1 MTGRRAAPNQQVVPR
16 PVRPLDERVALLT
29 ERLMA
34 KTDGQKP
41 ETAGAP
47 DSVGGELAKAY
58 RPGEVEHAIYQ
69 RWLDADVFNP
79 DGKGSRADWTKQ
91 PFVIIQPP
99 PNVTGS
105 LHLGHAQRSTVEDLM
120 TRHARMQG
128 RPALFLPGLDHA
140 SIAAQYVLDKL
151 LAKKGETRQS
161 LGREKY
167 LEAMWE
173 FVRTTRE
180 TILSQQRRVGAS
192 LDMTRLRFTMDEVSA
207 RAVREAFLRLYREGL
222 AYRTEALIHWCPGC
236 RTSVS
241 DLEVIPNETT
251 GSLWTMRYHLIDEK
265 TGAPDPEAWIA
276 VATTRPETLLG
287 DTAVA
292 VNPEDPRYTALVGRQ
307 AMIPFVDRAV
317 PIIADP
323 VVDRAFGTGA
333 VKITPAHD
341 QDDYETGKRH
351 GLAMITVLDDAARI
365 NENGAQFAGLDR
377 YEARRQIV
385 EALQARGDMES
396 IKPHEM
402 LLGRCQRSDDVVEP
416 RLKTQWFVRVA
427 PLAAAALEATRS
439 GKTQILPERF
449 VKVWEHW
456 MTEMRD
462 WNVSRQLWWGHRI
475 PAWYCPDGHTT
486 VTADP
491 AGPKACEVCARP
503 AADLR
508 QDEDIFDTWFS
519 SGLWPFS
526 TLGWPEKTR
535 DFERFYPGSVME
547 TAYDIIFFWVAR
559 MMMLGIHLTGEAPFH
574 TVYLSGLIRDPYGQK
589 MSKTKGNTVDPLAT
603 IEEVGA
609 DALRFAL
616 VNGTAPGNDARLG
629 AEKLENARNF
639 TNKLWNVA
647 RFVLGARPASV
658 PAGARRELPARDK
671 VGPADRWILS
681 RAGATV
687 AAIDEAMGL
696 YAFGDASQIL
706 YEAIWNEYC
715 DWAVE
720 LAKIRLG
727 DENLGADER
736 EATWWTLVDVLD
748 TYLRLLHPI
757 MPFVTETIWERLPHG
772 AQDPSLLIVAD
783 WPTVDA
789 DAADVAAEVEVA
801 ALIDLVRA
809 VRNARTEARIEPAA
823 WLPLDVYVP
832 DSLGPTFEALQPAI
846 ERLAR
851 AKPLGRALSPETV
864 RRGVAGGLSVIVGEI
879 EAVVR
884 PAARDEAQDGRDRAR
899 LERELAGAQG
909 LLAAARARLANE
921 AFVSKAPPAVV
932 EAAKARAAE
941 LEELVAR
948 LAERGNR

>member
-1 MTGRRAAPNQQVVPR
+1 MANQAKK
-16 PVRPLDERVALLT
+16 ERTQGPAD
-29 ERLMA
+29 A
-34 KTDGQKP
+34 IDD
-41 ETAGAP
+41 TA
-47 DSVGGELAKAY
+47 LAKAY
-58 RPGEVEHAIYQ
+58 RPGDIEHAVYQ
-69 RWLDADVFNP
+69 SWLDADVFNP
-79 DGKGSRADWTKQ
+79 DGAGSRADWSKP

-151 LAKKGETRQS
+151 LAKKGETRAT

-173 FVRTTRE
+173 FVRETRE

-241 DLEVIPNETT
+241 DLEVIPKETT
-251 GSLWTMRYHLIDEK
+251 GSLWTMRYHLIDQA
-265 TGAPDPEAWIA
+265 TGAPDPTAWIA

-292 VNPEDPRYTALVGRQ
+292 VNPEDTRYTALIGRE
-307 AMIPFVDRAV
+307 AMIPFVDRVV

-351 GLAMITVLDDAARI
+351 GLPMITVLDDAARI

-377 YEARRQIV
+377 YEARQQIV
-385 EALQARGDMES
+385 EALQARGDLEA
-396 IKPHEM
+396 IKAHEM
-402 LLGRCQRSDDVVEP
+402 MLGRCQRSDDVVEP

-439 GKTQILPERF
+439 GTTQILPERF

-486 VTADP
+486 VSADP
-491 AGPKACEVCARP
+491 EGPSACEVCGRP

-526 TLGWPEKTR
+526 TLGWPEQTL

-559 MMMLGIHLTGEAPFH
+559 MMMMGIHLTGRAPFH

-589 MSKTKGNTVDPLAT
+589 MSKTKGNVVDPLET
-603 IEEVGA
+603 IDEVGA

-616 VNGTAPGNDARLG
+616 VNGTAPGNDSRLG
-629 AEKLENARNF
+629 AEKLENSRNF
-639 TNKLWNVA
+639 ANKLWNVA
-647 RFVLGARPASV
+647 RFVLGARPASI
-658 PAGARRELPARDK
+658 PAGAPRELPDRACA
-671 VGPADRWILS
+671 GPADRWILS
-681 RAGATV
+681 RAAATV
-687 AAIDEAMGL
+687 TAVDRAMAQ
-696 YAFGDASQIL
+696 YAFGDASQSL

-715 DWAVE
+715 DWGVE

-727 DENLGADER
+727 DESLPAAER
-736 EATWWTLVDVLD
+736 EATWWTLVEALD

-757 MPFVTETIWERLPHG
+757 MPFITEAIWERLPHAAG
-772 AQDPSLLIVAD
+772 DPKLLIVAD
-783 WPTVDA
+783 WPTVGDEA
-789 DAADVAAEVEVA
+789 VDAAAEAEVA
-801 ALIDLVRA
+801 ALIELVRA
-809 VRNARTEARIEPAA
+809 VRNARAEARVEPAA
-823 WLPLDVYVP
+823 WLPVDVYVP
-832 DSLGPTFEALQPAI
+832 DSLGPTFEALRPAI

-851 AKPLGRALSPETV
+851 AKPLRRESSV
-864 RRGVAGGLSVIVGEI
+864 DSIRRGVEGGLSVIHGEI
-879 EAVVR
+879 EAIVR
-884 PAARDEAQDGRDRAR
+884 PAARDEAQEERDRAR
-899 LERELAGAQG
+899 LERELAEAQA
-909 LLAAARARLANE
+909 LLASARARLANE
-921 AFVSKAPPAVV
+921 AFTSKAPAAVV
-932 EAAKARAAE
+932 EGARTRATE

-948 LAERGNR
+948 LAQRLE

>member
-1 MTGRRAAPNQQVVPR
+1 
-16 PVRPLDERVALLT
+16 
-29 ERLMA
+29 
-34 KTDGQKP
+34 
-41 ETAGAP
+41 
-47 DSVGGELAKAY
+47 
-58 RPGEVEHAIYQ
+58 
-69 RWLDADVFNP
+69 
-79 DGKGSRADWTKQ
+79 
-91 PFVIIQPP
+91 
-99 PNVTGS
+99 
-105 LHLGHAQRSTVEDLM
+105 
-120 TRHARMQG
+120 MQG

-140 SIAAQYVLDKL
+140 SIAAQYVLDKI
-151 LAKKGETRQS
+151 LATDGETRQS

-167 LEAMWE
+167 LERMWQ

-180 TILSQQRRVGAS
+180 TILGQQRRVGAS
-192 LDMTRLRFTMDEVSA
+192 LDMSRLRFTLDEVSA

-241 DLEVIPNETT
+241 DLEVIPKETT
-251 GSLWTMRYHLIDEK
+251 GSLWTMRYHLIDEVS
-265 TGAPDPEAWIA
+265 GSVDPDHWIA

-292 VNPEDPRYTALVGRQ
+292 VNPDDPRYAALVGGR
-307 AMIPFVDRAV
+307 AMIPFVDRPV

-341 QDDYETGKRH
+341 QDDYDTGKRH
-351 GLAMITVLDDAARI
+351 GLAMITVLDDAARV

-377 YEARRQIV
+377 FEARRQIV
-385 EALQARGDMES
+385 EALQARGDLES
-396 IKPHEM
+396 VKPHEM
-402 LLGRCQRSDDVVEP
+402 LIGHCQRSDDIVEP
-416 RLKTQWFVRVA
+416 RLKTQWFIRTA

-456 MTEMRD
+456 ITEMRD

-491 AGPKACEVCARP
+491 AGPSACEVCALP
-503 AADLR
+503 ASELR
-508 QDEDIFDTWFS
+508 RDEDIFDTWFS

-526 TLGWPEKTR
+526 TLGWPEKTH
-535 DFERFYPGSVME
+535 DLERFYPGSVME

-589 MSKTKGNTVDPLAT
+589 MSKTKGNSVDPLET
-603 IEEVGA
+603 IGEVGA

-616 VNGTAPGNDARLG
+616 VNGTAPGNDSRLG
-629 AEKLENARNF
+629 AEKLENSRNF
-639 TNKLWNVA
+639 ANKLWNVA
-647 RFVLGARPASV
+647 RFVLGARPASISV
-658 PAGARRELPARDK
+658 DAPRERPDRRHAGP
-671 VGPADRWILS
+671 GDRWILS
-681 RAGATV
+681 RAAATV
-687 AAIDEAMGL
+687 SAVDTAMAQ

-720 LAKIRLG
+720 LAKIRLT
-727 DENLGADER
+727 DER
-736 EATWWTLVDVLD
+736 LSDDERDATWWSLVEALD

-757 MPFVTETIWERLPHG
+757 MPFITEAIWARLPHI
-772 AQDPSLLIVAD
+772 AADPRLLIVAD
-783 WPTVDA
+783 WPTAGA
-789 DAADVAAEVEVA
+789 DAADEAAEAEVA
-801 ALIDLVRA
+801 ALLDFVRA
-809 VRNARTEARIEPAA
+809 VRNARSEARIEPAA
-823 WLPLDVYVP
+823 WLPVDVYVP
-832 DSLGPTFEALQPAI
+832 EPLGATFESLRPAI

-851 AKPLGRALSPETV
+851 ARPLTREPGSDPI
-864 RRGVAGGLSVIVGEI
+864 RRGVEGGLSVIAGEI

-884 PAARDEAQDGRDRAR
+884 PAAQDDAQEARDRAR
-899 LERELAGAQG
+899 LDRELAEAEGM
-909 LLAAARARLANE
+909 LAAARGRLANE

-932 EAAKARAAE
+932 EGARIRAAE
-941 LEELVAR
+941 LEELVQR
-948 LAERGNR
+948 LRQRVH

>member
-1 MTGRRAAPNQQVVPR
+1 MVDG
-16 PVRPLDERVALLT
+16 
-29 ERLMA
+29 A
-34 KTDGQKP
+34 KTRK
-41 ETAGAP
+41 AGAAGQ
-47 DSVGGELAKAY
+47 GGAAEEGEMAKAY

-69 RWLDADVFNP
+69 SWVDADVFNP
-79 DGKGSRADWTKQ
+79 DGKGSRADWSKQ

-140 SIAAQYVLDKL
+140 SIAAQYVLDKI
-151 LAKKGETRQS
+151 LARKGETRQT

-173 FVRTTRE
+173 FVRETRE
-180 TILSQQRRVGAS
+180 TILGQQRRVGAS
-192 LDMTRLRFTMDEVSA
+192 LDMSRLRFTMDEVSA

-241 DLEVIPNETT
+241 DLEVIPKETT
-251 GSLWTMRYHLIDEK
+251 GSLWTMRYHLVDEK
-265 TGAPDPEAWIA
+265 TGAPDPNAWIA

-292 VNPEDPRYTALVGRQ
+292 VNPEDPRYAALVGRR
-307 AMIPFVDRAV
+307 AIIPFVDRAV

-341 QDDYETGKRH
+341 NDDYETGKRH
-351 GLAMITVLDDAARI
+351 GLPMITVLDDAARI

-385 EALQARGDMES
+385 EALAARGDMES

-402 LLGRCQRSDDVVEP
+402 LIGHCQRSDDVVEP

-427 PLAAAALEATRS
+427 PLAAAALEATRA

-486 VTADP
+486 VTANP
-491 AGPKACEVCARP
+491 AGPAACEVCGRLGAE
-503 AADLR
+503 LR

-589 MSKTKGNTVDPLAT
+589 MSKTKGNSVDPLET

-616 VNGTAPGNDARLG
+616 VNGAAPGNDARLG

-647 RFVLGARPASV
+647 RFVLGARPASI
-658 PAGARRELPARDK
+658 PAGAARELPARAK

-681 RAGATV
+681 RTAATV
-687 AAIDEAMGL
+687 AAVDEAMRQ

-727 DENLGADER
+727 DARLGVDER

-757 MPFVTETIWERLPHG
+757 MPFVTEAIWERLPHG
-772 AQDPSLLIVAD
+772 AQDPALLIVAD
-783 WPTVDA
+783 WPSIAA
-789 DAADVAAEVEVA
+789 DAADAAAEVEVA
-801 ALIDLVRA
+801 ALIDLIRS
-809 VRNARTEARIEPAA
+809 VRNARSEARIEPGA

-832 DSLGPTFEALQPAI
+832 ESLGPTFEALRPAI

-851 AKPLGRALSPETV
+851 AKPLDRDLSAESV
-864 RRGVAGGLSVIVGEI
+864 RRGVAGGLSVIAGEI
-879 EAVVR
+879 EAIVL
-884 PAARDEAQDGRDRAR
+884 PAARDEAQDERDRAR
-899 LERELAGAQG
+899 LERELADAEGM
-909 LLAAARARLANE
+909 LAAARARLAND
-921 AFVSKAPPAVV
+921 AFISKAPPAVV
-932 EAAKARAAE
+932 DGANARAAE
-941 LEELVAR
+941 LAELVGR
-948 LAERGNR
+948 LAERLGR

>member
-1 MTGRRAAPNQQVVPR
+1 MAEREAMKMQRAA
-16 PVRPLDERVALLT
+16 DET
-29 ERLMA
+29 
-34 KTDGQKP
+34 
-41 ETAGAP
+41 
-47 DSVGGELAKAY
+47 ELAKSY
-58 RPGEVEHAIYQ
+58 RPGEVERAIFQ
-69 RWLDADVFNP
+69 TWLDADVFNP
-79 DGKGSRADWTKQ
+79 DGAGSRADWSKQ

-120 TRHARMQG
+120 TRHARMQR

-151 LAKKGETRQS
+151 LAAKGETRQS
-161 LGREKY
+161 LGRDEY

-207 RAVREAFLRLYREGL
+207 AAVREAFRRLYDEGL

-241 DLEVIPNETT
+241 DLEVIPKETT
-251 GSLWTMRYHLIDEK
+251 GSLWTMRYHLVDELS
-265 TGAPDPEAWIA
+265 GEPDPNAWIS

-292 VNPEDPRYTALVGRQ
+292 VNPDDPRYTALIGRK
-307 AMIPFVDRAV
+307 AIIPFVNRAV

-323 VVDRAFGTGA
+323 VVDVAFGTGA

-341 QDDYETGKRH
+341 NDDYDTGKRH
-351 GLAMITVLDDAARI
+351 GLPMITVLDDAARI

-385 EALQARGDMES
+385 ELLQERGDIDS

-402 LLGRCQRSDDVVEP
+402 LIGRCQRSDDVVEP
-416 RLKTQWFVRVA
+416 RLKTQWFIRVA
-427 PLAAAALEATRS
+427 PLAAAALEATRN
-439 GKTQILPERF
+439 GTTQILPDRF

-456 MTEMRD
+456 LTEMRD

-491 AGPKACEVCARP
+491 AGPKACDVCGRP
-503 AADLR
+503 AAELK

-535 DFERFYPGSVME
+535 DFERFYPGSVLE

-559 MMMLGIHLTGEAPFH
+559 MMMLGIHLTGQAPFH

-589 MSKTKGNTVDPLAT
+589 MSKTKGNSVDPLET
-603 IEEVGA
+603 IDEVGA

-616 VNGTAPGNDARLG
+616 INGTAPGNDSRLG
-629 AEKLENARNF
+629 AEKLENSRNF
-639 TNKLWNVA
+639 ANKLWNVA
-647 RFVLGARPASV
+647 RFVLGTRPASI
-658 PAGARRELPARDK
+658 PAGAARELPNRAQI
-671 VGPADRWILS
+671 GPTERWILS
-681 RAGATV
+681 RAAATV
-687 AAIDEAMGL
+687 SAVDRCMAG
-696 YAFGDASQIL
+696 YSFGDVSQTL

-715 DWAVE
+715 DWGVE
-720 LAKIRLG
+720 LAKIRLA
-727 DENLGADER
+727 DESLSVAER
-736 EATWWTLVDVLD
+736 EATWWTLVDALD

-757 MPFVTETIWERLPHG
+757 MPFITEAIWQRLPH
-772 AQDPSLLIVAD
+772 AAADPALLIVAD
-783 WPTVDA
+783 WPVA
-789 DAADVAAEVEVA
+789 AAEAADISAEAEVASLLE
-801 ALIDLVRA
+801 LVRA
-809 VRNARTEARIEPAA
+809 IRNARAEARVEPAA
-823 WLPLDVYVP
+823 WLPVDVFVP
-832 DSLGPTFEALQPAI
+832 DSLAATYEALRPAI

-851 AKPLGRALSPETV
+851 ARPL
-864 RRGVAGGLSVIVGEI
+864 RREPDLAAIRGGTDGGLSVIAGEI

-884 PAARDEAQDGRDRAR
+884 PAAKDDAQEERDRAR
-899 LERELAGAQG
+899 LERDLADAQSQ
-909 LLAAARARLANE
+909 LAAARGRLGNE
-921 AFVSKAPPAVV
+921 AFTSKAPEAVV
-932 EAAKARAAE
+932 AGARARAAE

-948 LAERGNR
+948 LEQLLA

>member
-1 MTGRRAAPNQQVVPR
+1 MADKAKNGATDRPR
-16 PVRPLDERVALLT
+16 E
-29 ERLMA
+29 E
-34 KTDGQKP
+34 G
-41 ETAGAP
+41 
-47 DSVGGELAKAY
+47 LAKAY
-58 RPGEVEHAIYQ
+58 RPGDVEHAIYQ
-69 RWLDADVFNP
+69 SWVDADVFNP
-79 DGKGSRADWTKQ
+79 EGAGSRADWTKQ

-140 SIAAQYVLDKL
+140 SIAAQYVLDRQL
-151 LAKKGETRQS
+151 LTRGETRQS

-173 FVRTTRE
+173 FVRATRQ

-207 RAVREAFLRLYREGL
+207 RAVREAFFRLYTEGL

-241 DLEVIPNETT
+241 DLEVIPKETT
-251 GSLWTMRYHLIDEK
+251 GSLWTMRYHLIDEAS
-265 TGAPDPEAWIA
+265 GSADADGWIS

-292 VNPEDPRYTALVGRQ
+292 VNPEDARYAALIGRR

-351 GLAMITVLDDAARI
+351 GLAMITVLDDEARI
-365 NENGAQFAGLDR
+365 NENGAQYAGLDR

-385 EALQARGDMES
+385 EALQTRGDLDS
-396 IKPHEM
+396 VKPHEM

-427 PLAAAALEATRS
+427 PLAADALEATRS
-439 GKTQILPERF
+439 GRTHILPERF

-491 AGPKACEVCARP
+491 AGPSACQVCARP
-503 AADLR
+503 AAELC

-535 DFERFYPGSVME
+535 DLERFYPGSVME

-559 MMMLGIHLTGEAPFH
+559 MMMLGIHLTGEVPFH

-589 MSKTKGNTVDPLAT
+589 MSKTKGNSVDPLET

-629 AEKLENARNF
+629 SEKLENARNF

-647 RFVLGARPASV
+647 RFVLGARPTSI
-658 PAGARRELPARDK
+658 PDGAQRELPQRDHL
-671 VGPADRWILS
+671 GPADRWILS
-681 RAGATV
+681 RAAATV
-687 AAIDEAMGL
+687 GAVDEAIRQ
-696 YAFGDASQIL
+696 YAFGDASQTL

-720 LAKIRLG
+720 LAKIRL
-727 DENLGADER
+727 ADPSVSVADH
-736 EATWWTLVDVLD
+736 EATWWTLVEVLD
-748 TYLRLLHPI
+748 TYLRLLHPL
-757 MPFVTETIWERLPHG
+757 MPFVTEAIWEKLPHG
-772 AQDPSLLIVAD
+772 SADPALLIVAD
-783 WPTVDA
+783 WPITSVGTI
-789 DAADVAAEVEVA
+789 DAAAELEVA
-801 ALIDLVRA
+801 ALIELVRA
-809 VRNARTEARIEPAA
+809 VRNARSEARIEPAA
-823 WLPLDVYVP
+823 WLPIDVYVP
-832 DSLGPTFEALQPAI
+832 DSLGSTFEALRPAI

-851 AKPLGRALSPETV
+851 ARPLNRERGPEVIRRAS
-864 RRGVAGGLSVIVGEI
+864 AGGLSVIVGEI

-884 PAARDEAQDGRDRAR
+884 PAARDAAQDHRDLARLKRELTEAQAM
-899 LERELAGAQG
+899 
-909 LLAAARARLANE
+909 LAAARARLANDS
-921 AFVSKAPPAVV
+921 FTSRAPAEVV
-932 EAAKARAAE
+932 ERMRTRATE
-941 LEELVAR
+941 LEDLVAR
-948 LAERGNR
+948 LSERLGT

>member
-1 MTGRRAAPNQQVVPR
+1 VAEETKATKPGAA
-16 PVRPLDERVALLT
+16 
-29 ERLMA
+29 A
-34 KTDGQKP
+34 K
-41 ETAGAP
+41 GAP
-47 DSVGGELAKAY
+47 APAGTELAKAY
-58 RPGEVEHAIYQ
+58 RPGEVEHAIFE
-69 RWLDADVFNP
+69 RWLAADVFNP
-79 DGKGSRADWTKQ
+79 DGKGSRADWSKP

-120 TRHARMQG
+120 TRHARMQR

-140 SIAAQYVLDKL
+140 SIAAQYVLDKI
-151 LAKKGETRQS
+151 LAKKGETRAT

-180 TILSQQRRVGAS
+180 TILGQQRRVGAS

-207 RAVREAFLRLYREGL
+207 RAVREAFTRLYREGL

-241 DLEVIPNETT
+241 DLEVIPKETK
-251 GSLWTMRYHLIDEK
+251 GHLWTMRYHLVDEA
-265 TGAPDPEAWIA
+265 TGKADPNAWIA

-292 VNPEDPRYTALVGRQ
+292 VNPEDQRYTALIGRR

-323 VVDRAFGTGA
+323 VVDRTFGTGA

-341 QDDYETGKRH
+341 NDDYETGKRH
-351 GLAMITVLDDAARI
+351 GLPMITVLDDAARI

-377 YEARRQIV
+377 FEARRQIV
-385 EALQARGDMES
+385 EALGARGDMDS

-402 LLGRCQRSDDVVEP
+402 LLGHCQRSDDIVEP
-416 RLKTQWFVRVA
+416 RLKTQWFIRVA

-486 VTADP
+486 VTTDLMGP
-491 AGPKACEVCARP
+491 AACEVCGRP
-503 AADLR
+503 AAELA

-535 DFERFYPGSVME
+535 DFERFYPTSVME

-559 MMMLGIHLTGEAPFH
+559 MMMLAIHFTGQAPFH

-589 MSKTKGNTVDPLAT
+589 MSKTKGNSVDPLET
-603 IEEVGA
+603 IDEKGA

-616 VNGTAPGNDARLG
+616 VNGTAPGSDARLG
-629 AEKLENARNF
+629 DEKLDNARNF
-639 TNKLWNVA
+639 ANKLWNVA
-647 RFVLGARPASV
+647 RFVLGARPASI
-658 PAGARRELPARDK
+658 PAGAPRELPDRTH

-681 RAGATV
+681 RAAATIV
-687 AAIDEAMGL
+687 AVDRAVAQ

-720 LAKIRLG
+720 LAKIRLV
-727 DENLGADER
+727 DESLPAAER
-736 EATWWTLVDVLD
+736 EATWWTLVEALD

-757 MPFVTETIWERLPHG
+757 MPFITEATWERLPKTAG
-772 AQDPSLLIVAD
+772 DPTMLIVAD
-783 WPTVDA
+783 WPTAAATSA
-789 DAADVAAEVEVA
+789 DGAAEVEVS

-809 VRNARTEARIEPAA
+809 VRNARSEARIEPGA
-823 WLPLDVYVP
+823 WLPVDVFVP
-832 DSLGPTFEALQPAI
+832 DSLGPTFEALRPAI

-851 AKPLGRALSPETV
+851 ARPLRRETSLEAV
-864 RRGVAGGLSVIVGEI
+864 RRGVESGLSVIAGEV

-884 PAARDEAQDGRDRAR
+884 PAATDEAQAERDRAR
-899 LERELAGAQG
+899 LEHELAEAEA
-909 LLAAARARLANE
+909 LLASARARLANE
-921 AFVSKAPPAVV
+921 AFTSKAPPGVV
-932 EAAKARAAE
+932 EGARARAAE

-948 LAERGNR
+948 LAQRLA

>member
-1 MTGRRAAPNQQVVPR
+1 MVDTTKSAAGDEPR
-16 PVRPLDERVALLT
+16 
-29 ERLMA
+29 
-34 KTDGQKP
+34 
-41 ETAGAP
+41 ET
-47 DSVGGELAKAY
+47 ELAKAY
-58 RPGEVEHAIYQ
+58 RPGEVEHGIFQ
-69 RWLDADVFNP
+69 SWLNADVFNP
-79 DGKGSRADWTKQ
+79 DGKGSRADWTKE
-91 PFVIIQPP
+91 PFVVIQPP

-151 LAKKGETRQS
+151 LAAKGESRAT

-173 FVRTTRE
+173 FVLQTRE

-192 LDMTRLRFTMDEVSA
+192 LDMSRLRFTMDEVSA
-207 RAVREAFLRLYREGL
+207 RAVREAFLRLYDEGL

-241 DLEVIPNETT
+241 DLEVIPKETT
-251 GSLWTMRYHLIDEK
+251 GTLWTIRYHLVDEE
-265 TGAPDPEAWIA
+265 TGAPDPGAWIS

-292 VNPEDPRYTALVGRQ
+292 VNPDDPRYTAFVGRR

-317 PIIADP
+317 PIIADA

-341 QDDYETGKRH
+341 QDDYETGRRH
-351 GLAMITVLDDAARI
+351 ELAMITVLDDAARM
-365 NENGAQFAGLDR
+365 NENGAEFAGLDR
-377 YEARRQIV
+377 YEARRRIV
-385 EALQARGDMES
+385 EALQARGDVDS
-396 IKPHEM
+396 VKPHEM

-491 AGPKACEVCARP
+491 AGPSACQVCARP
-503 AADLR
+503 AAELR

-526 TLGWPEKTR
+526 TLGWPADTH

-559 MMMLGIHLTGEAPFH
+559 MMMLGIHLTGVAPFH

-589 MSKTKGNTVDPLAT
+589 MSKTKGNSVDPLET

-616 VNGTAPGNDARLG
+616 VNGTAPGNDSRLG

-647 RFVLGARPASV
+647 RFVLGARPKSI
-658 PAGARRELPARDK
+658 PMGAPRELPQRDRL
-671 VGPADRWILS
+671 GPVERWILS
-681 RAGATV
+681 RAAGTV
-687 AAIDEAMGL
+687 AAVDESMRQ
-696 YAFGDASQIL
+696 YAFGDVSQTL

-715 DWAVE
+715 DWGVE
-720 LAKIRLG
+720 LAKIRLS
-727 DENLGADER
+727 DESLPLADR
-736 EATWWTLVDVLD
+736 EATWWTLVDALD
-748 TYLRLLHPI
+748 TYLRLLHPT
-757 MPFVTETIWERLPHG
+757 MPFVTEAIWAKLPHLAG
-772 AQDPSLLIVAD
+772 DPALLIVAD
-783 WPTVDA
+783 WPTVSVETT
-789 DAADVAAEVEVA
+789 DVAAELEVA
-801 ALIDLVRA
+801 ALIELVRA
-809 VRNARTEARIEPAA
+809 VRNARAEARIEPGA
-823 WLPLDVYVP
+823 WLPVDIYVP
-832 DSLGPTFEALQPAI
+832 DSLGGTFEALRSGI

-851 AKPLGRALSPETV
+851 ARPLRREPSPDEI

-884 PAARDEAQDGRDRAR
+884 PSVRDEAQDERDRVR
-899 LERELAGAQG
+899 LQRELDDAQG
-909 LLAAARARLANE
+909 LLTAARARLANE
-921 AFVSKAPPAVV
+921 AFTSKAPAAVV
-932 EAAKARAAE
+932 EGARTRAAE

-948 LAERGNR
+948 LSDRLKT

>member
-1 MTGRRAAPNQQVVPR
+1 MADR
-16 PVRPLDERVALLT
+16 
-29 ERLMA
+29 A
-34 KTDGQKP
+34 KTKAGIADG
-41 ETAGAP
+41 ESGAAGVASAG
-47 DSVGGELAKAY
+47 DLAKAY
-58 RPGEVEHAIYQ
+58 RPGDVEHAVYQ
-69 RWLDADVFNP
+69 SWVDADVFDP
-79 DGKGSRADWTKQ
+79 DGAGSRADWSKP

-151 LAKKGETRQS
+151 LAKKGQTRAT

-167 LEAMWE
+167 LDAMWE
-173 FVRTTRE
+173 FVHETRQ
-180 TILSQQRRVGAS
+180 TILGQQRRVGAS
-192 LDMTRLRFTMDEVSA
+192 LDMSRLRFTMDDFSA

-251 GSLWTMRYHLIDEK
+251 GSLWTMRYHLIDDVS
-265 TGAPDPEAWIA
+265 GAPDPNAWIA

-292 VNPEDPRYTALVGRQ
+292 VNPEDPRYTALVGRR
-307 AMIPFVDRAV
+307 AMIPFVNRAV
-317 PIIADP
+317 PIIADA
-323 VVDRAFGTGA
+323 VVDRGFGTGA

-341 QDDYETGKRH
+341 NDDYETGKRH
-351 GLAMITVLDDAARI
+351 GLPMITVLDDAARI
-365 NENGAQFAGLDR
+365 NENGAEFIGLDR
-377 YEARRQIV
+377 FEARKQIV
-385 EALQARGDMES
+385 AALEASGDLES

-402 LLGRCQRSDDVVEP
+402 MLGRCQRSDDVVEP

-439 GKTQILPERF
+439 GKTRILPERF

-456 MTEMRD
+456 MTDMRD

-475 PAWYCPDGHTT
+475 PAWYCPDGHTS
-486 VTADP
+486 VAVDP
-491 AGPKACEVCARP
+491 AGPSACEVCGRP

-535 DFERFYPGSVME
+535 DFERFYPTSVME

-589 MSKTKGNTVDPLAT
+589 MSKTKGNVVDPLGT

-616 VNGTAPGNDARLG
+616 VNGAAPGNDTRLG
-629 AEKLENARNF
+629 AEKLENSRNF
-639 TNKLWNVA
+639 ANKLWNVA
-647 RFVLGARPASV
+647 RFVLGARPASI
-658 PAGARRELPARDK
+658 PAGTRRALPDRTEA
-671 VGPADRWILS
+671 GPADRWILS
-681 RAGATV
+681 RAAATV
-687 AAIDEAMGL
+687 AAVDRAMAA
-696 YAFGDASQIL
+696 YTFGDASQIL

-727 DENLGADER
+727 DERLTPAER

-757 MPFVTETIWERLPHG
+757 MPFITEAIWERLPHLAG
-772 AQDPSLLIVAD
+772 DPALLIVAD
-783 WPTVDA
+783 WPS
-789 DAADVAAEVEVA
+789 AAPAATDGPAESEVS

-809 VRNARTEARIEPAA
+809 IRNARSEARIEPGA
-823 WLPLDVYVP
+823 WLPVDIYVP
-832 DSLGPTFEALQPAI
+832 ESLAPTLEALQPAL
-846 ERLAR
+846 ERLSRAR
-851 AKPLGRALSPETV
+851 PL
-864 RRGVAGGLSVIVGEI
+864 RREPNLDAIRGAVEGGLSVIAGEI

-884 PAARDEAQDGRDRAR
+884 PVARDDAQEERDRAR
-899 LERELAGAQG
+899 LDRELAEAQA
-909 LLAAARARLANE
+909 LLASARARLANE
-921 AFVSKAPPAVV
+921 AFTSKAPVAVV
-932 EAAKARAAE
+932 DAARARAAE
-941 LEELVAR
+941 LEELVDR
-948 LAERGNR
+948 LSQRLS